1 MFSKVFRIIVTCL
14 VDGPVFRMF
23 WNFQFIHQHSNL
35 FWEHFKNILENFQD
49 CSETFRFVFGTF
61 QKVFRNNKIFSKSV
75 LKYSDLFS
83 ECSETFSLF
92 RNIKICFGKISKV
105 FRNIKTFSEVSRNI
119 LTCLLNCPIFR
130 MFWNFQFIPK
140 HSVLFWKYFT
150 KGSRTIRYFQKGVP
164 RTFWHD

>member
-1 MFSKVFRIIVTCL
+1 MSSKVFQIIVTCL
-14 VDGPVFRMF
+14 VDGPVFKMF
-23 WNFQFIHQHSNL
+23 RNFQFILKHSNL

-49 CSETFRFVFGTF
+49 WSETFRFVFGTF

-83 ECSETFSLF
+83 EYSETFSLF

-119 LTCLLNCPIFR
+119 LTCLLNCPIFQNVLKLSVHSKT
-130 MFWNFQFIPK
+130 FSFILEIF
-140 HSVLFWKYFT
+140 H
-150 KGSRTIRYFQKGVP
+150 KGLTNNQIFSKRCS
-164 RTFWHD
+164 